1 MSPRR
6 DADNKKWQAPLIC
19 GVLALLTAAVYWQTL
34 RFDFV
39 NYDDGDYVIG
49 NKAIQ
54 SGLTAESVK
63 WAFTTGHA
71 SNWHPLT
78 WLSHELDC
86 QIFGVKPGGMHLTNL
101 IFHVANTLLLFGVL
115 RKMTAATWRSAIV
128 AALFGWHP
136 THVESVAWISERK
149 DVLSTFFWLL
159 TLLAYAKYASEFEV
173 SGSKFKV
180 YYVLTLGLFAM
191 GLMSKPMLVT
201 LPFVLLLM
209 DYWPLKRIA
218 DWGLGIADSKDAK
231 AVALPTITWPRAVWE
246 KVPFLLLAVASS
258 VVTFMAQRKGG
269 AVATL
274 HGMPTGARISNAIV
288 SYLRYAGKL
297 LWPENLSVL
306 YPMPPSWPVWLVV
319 MAAVFLTAVSAM
331 AVWQARQRPYFFAGW
346 FWFAGTLV
354 PVIGLVQV
362 GVQSMADR
370 YLYVPSIGLF
380 IAATWGAAELTE
392 RRPKRNELFSAGAGI
407 MLAVC
412 LSLTWFQIR
421 IWRDGETLFRHA
433 VAVTKNNYLAYNNLG
448 FFLENH
454 GKTDEALDDY
464 RKSVE
469 INPFYEDAR
478 NNLGH
483 LLRAAGKYD
492 EALIH
497 LQEALR
503 IKPGLVEAHN
513 NLGNLLGDLGRR
525 DEAIAQYELALQYD
539 SNNADAHNN
548 LGVSRA
554 MQGRLDEAEKLL
566 KQAVRLNPADVG
578 AHGNLGNVLA
588 LEHKPDEALGEYE
601 LALKLNPGDAQTHY
615 NLGNVLLEKS
625 KWSEAADQYAAA
637 IQYRPKNPDA
647 QYKLGLA
654 LAAQSKR
661 GEAITHFREAL
672 RFNPNYPDAQ
682 RRIDELSGGK

>member
-1 MSPRR
+1 MPPRR
-6 DADNKKWQAPLIC
+6 DADNKKWQVPLIC
-19 GVLALLTAAVYWQTL
+19 GVLALLTVAVYWQTL
-34 RFDFV
+34 GFDFV

-49 NKAIQ
+49 NTAIH
-54 SGLTAESVK
+54 SGLTTESEK
-63 WAFTTGHA
+63 WAFRTGHA

-86 QIFGVKPGGMHLTNL
+86 QIFGVKPGGMHFTNL
-101 IFHVANTLLLFGVL
+101 LLHVANTLLLFGLL
-115 RKMTAATWRSAIV
+115 RKMTGATWRSAIV
-128 AALFGWHP
+128 AALFAWHP

-149 DVLSTFFWLL
+149 DVLSTLFWLL
-159 TLLAYAKYASEFEV
+159 TLLAYAKYASEFKV

-180 YYVLTLGLFAM
+180 HYALALGLFAM

-201 LPFVLLLM
+201 LPFVLLLV
-209 DYWPLKRIA
+209 DYWPRGRIGECGVRSADLK
-218 DWGLGIADSKDAK
+218 GVKVVGS
-231 AVALPTITWPRAVWE
+231 PTITWLRAVLE
-246 KVPFLLLAVASS
+246 KIPFLLLAVVSS
-258 VVTFMAQRKGG
+258 VVTFMVQRQGG

-274 HGMPTGARISNAIV
+274 HGMSAAARLSNAIV
-288 SYLRYAGKL
+288 SYLRYVGKL

-306 YPMPPSWPVWLVV
+306 YPMPSSWPVWLVV
-319 MAAVFLTAVSAM
+319 AAAFFVIAMSAM
-331 AVWQARQRPYFFAGW
+331 AVWQARQRPYFFVGW
-346 FWFAGTLV
+346 FWFVGTLV

-370 YLYVPSIGLF
+370 YLYVPAIGLF
-380 IAATWGAAELTE
+380 IAATWGVAELTE
-392 RRPKRNELFSAGAGI
+392 RWPKRNILLGAGA
-407 MLAVC
+407 AVVLVMC
-412 LSLTWFQIR
+412 LGLTWFQIQ
-421 IWRDGETLFRHA
+421 IWKNGETLFRHA

-548 LGVSRA
+548 LGVARA

-566 KQAVRLNPADVG
+566 KEAVRLNSADVG

-588 LEHKPDEALGEYE
+588 LEHKPDEALREYE

-637 IQYRPKNPDA
+637 IRYRPNNPDA

-654 LAAQSKR
+654 LAAQGKR
-661 GEAITHFREAL
+661 EEAVTHLQEAL
-672 RFNPNYPDAQ
+672 RLNPNYP
-682 RRIDELSGGK
+682 